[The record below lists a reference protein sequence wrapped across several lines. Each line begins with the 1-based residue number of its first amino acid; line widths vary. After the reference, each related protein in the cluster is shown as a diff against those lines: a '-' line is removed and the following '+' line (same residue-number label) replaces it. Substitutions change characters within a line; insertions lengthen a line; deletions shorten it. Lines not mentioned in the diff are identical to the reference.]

1 MSNNINNI
9 INMEYYIPYNMI
21 FRMFNGMFN
30 EIFNEMFDEMFDGY
44 EYNIKNILNI
54 PNINKEQFLSTMTM
68 SFICFMKSI
77 SSMNNEDRKLVI
89 HIYITNIKSNLSLL
103 TSYKSNEY
111 LSFFKRIFCYFQP
124 ITPLEYVSSPYS
136 LEYHS
141 IINYFKD
148 LLDTPSQIS
157 FSYYKIQEKIH
168 NLLCGEYNRY
178 NSEYINVTT
187 FGFFIY
193 LKTIKDIKDKKKYL
207 YKYISSLIY
216 INILSDKISLYDKPD
231 IQTTIINLNYRA
243 FYKVND

>member
-1 MSNNINNI
+1 MSNNINDI

-21 FRMFNGMFN
+21 FRMYKEM
-30 EIFNEMFDEMFDGY
+30 FNEMF
-44 EYNIKNILNI
+44 ILNI

-89 HIYITNIKSNLSLL
+89 RLYITNIKSNLSLL

-148 LLDTPSQIS
+148 LLDNPSQIS

-178 NSEYINVTT
+178 HSEYINVTT

-193 LKTIKDIKDKKKYL
+193 LKTIKDIKDIKDKKKYL

-216 INILSDKISLYDKPD
+216 INILSDKINLYGEPD
-231 IQTTIINLNYRA
+231 IQTTIINLNYRG